1 MAAMAINYRK
11 FAPADLDAAHRL
23 SLAVGWPHRREDWQF
38 ALALGAGY
46 VAVDA
51 ERVVGTILYWKY
63 GKRHAAL
70 GMVIVDPASQG
81 RGIGRELMSLA
92 LNDLEGSAIRL
103 TATPAGMP
111 LYERLG
117 FEAIGKIEQHQG
129 LAHGG
134 PVVAPARGERLRP
147 IGRSDSR
154 RLAALASR
162 AAGMP
167 RGRVLASLL
176 EVADGIV
183 LDRAGEPIG
192 FALMR
197 RFGRGLAIGPVV
209 APDAQRAKLLIA
221 HWAAM
226 NPRKFLRI
234 DVHASQGLGAWLGR
248 IGLKKVDTG
257 VTMSKGPPPAKDA
270 TLRDFAL
277 VNQALG

>member
-1 MAAMAINYRK
+1 MPINYRK
-11 FAPADLDAAHRL
+11 FTPVDLDAAHRL
-23 SLAVGWPHRREDWQF
+23 SLAVQWPHRREDWQF
-38 ALALGAGY
+38 VLGLGAGY
-46 VAVDA
+46 VAVDGG
-51 ERVVGTILYWKY
+51 RVVGTILYWKF
-63 GKRHAAL
+63 GPRHASL

-92 LNDLEGSAIRL
+92 LRDLEGRAIL
-103 TATPAGMP
+103 LNATPAGMP

-117 FEAIGKIEQHQG
+117 FEAVGKIQQHQG
-129 LAHGG
+129 LAHAGT
-134 PVVAPARGERLRP
+134 VVAPARGERLRP

-183 LDRAGEPIG
+183 LDRGGEPIG

-257 VTMSKGPPPAKDA
+257 VTMSKGSPPAKDA
-270 TLRDFAL
+270 SLRDFAL

>member
-1 MAAMAINYRK
+1 VPINYRK
-11 FAPADLDAAHRL
+11 FTPVDLDAAHRL
-23 SLAVGWPHRREDWQF
+23 SLAVQWPHRREDWQF
-38 ALALGAGY
+38 VLGLGAGY
-46 VAVDA
+46 VALDGG
-51 ERVVGTILYWKY
+51 RVVGTILYWKF
-63 GKRHAAL
+63 GPRHAFL

-92 LNDLEGSAIRL
+92 LRDLEGRAIL
-103 TATPAGMP
+103 LNATPAGMP

-117 FEAIGKIEQHQG
+117 FEAIGKIQQHQG
-129 LAHGG
+129 LAHAGT
-134 PVVAPARGERLRP
+134 VVAPSRGERLRP

-167 RGRVLASLL
+167 RGRVLARLL
-176 EVADGIV
+176 EVADGII
-183 LDRAGEPIG
+183 LDRGGEPIG

-257 VTMSKGPPPAKDA
+257 VTMSKGPAPAKDA